1 MARITILTSE
11 LDALEKTIK
20 AQEQIILDQYKMIK
34 LMKDALVLLGAL
46 PVDPAPITPA
56 RPVG

>member
-1 MARITILTSE
+1 MTRITILTSE

-20 AQEQIILDQYKMIK
+20 AQKQIIQDQQKMIE
-34 LMKDALVLLGAL
+34 LMKNALVVMGVL
-46 PVDPAPITPA
+46 PADPAPITPA

>member
-1 MARITILTSE
+1 MTRITILTSE

-20 AQEQIILDQYKMIK
+20 AQKQIIQDQQMIE
-34 LMKDALVLLGAL
+34 LMKNALVVMGVL
-46 PVDPAPITPA
+46 PADPAPITPA